1 MGIGR
6 VSYPTMRIKSPSND
20 VKSCFK
26 VGSVVIGSRYPI
38 LAARFR
44 LEVAMP
50 YGPFW
55 LPVEGRKYLKDGPR
69 YRKLTAL
76 AERINAKCEVL
87 LVKISSAKI

>member
-1 MGIGR
+1 
-6 VSYPTMRIKSPSND
+6 
-20 VKSCFK
+20 
-26 VGSVVIGSRYPI
+26 
-38 LAARFR
+38 
-44 LEVAMP
+44 MP

>member
-44 LEVAMP
+44 LR
-50 YGPFW
+50 
-55 LPVEGRKYLKDGPR
+55 LPCP
-69 YRKLTAL
+69 TAL
-76 AERINAKCEVL
+76 SGYQSKGENTSKMAPGIAN
-87 LVKISSAKI
+87 